1 LSVLEET
8 EERSVMALILE
19 CLFIRAD

>member
-1 LSVLEET
+1 VLEET